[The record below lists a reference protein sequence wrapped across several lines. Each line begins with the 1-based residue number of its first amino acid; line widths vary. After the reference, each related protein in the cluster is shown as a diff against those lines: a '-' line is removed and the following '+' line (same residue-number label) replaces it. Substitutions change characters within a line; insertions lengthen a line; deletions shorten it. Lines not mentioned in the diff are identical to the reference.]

1 MFLYVI
7 KLESEKCLLHCSNR
21 YEIEKPKILL
31 ECELQYNYANIY
43 KPIDILESTPIRQN
57 NEIDFYV
64 KKFMHYYGID
74 NVRGG
79 CYIEENINNNTRN
92 QIMNEFE
99 TTLEKY
105 EIQNNEI
112 QNILMEY
119 KDIDNWSL
127 HQIQEELSNI
137 ESIKTKYNNE
147 KSMLQNLKYGN
158 TNIEI
163 NRTFLPDLLWLNNQ
177 ISKIANNLEFDNKS
191 KQMYVKIV
199 NKMKVLYKIFINYT
213 DIDDTYSPKIHL
225 YQPCSILDNVFYHN
239 KNIKDWL
246 NEYSILDKFL
256 NYYEYIYY
264 CVINRIDEYTFDVK
278 TYPSNI
284 ENINKYKEKYLRK
297 FLQKYN
303 NIFTRDHDGKG
314 LSILGQS

>member
-7 KLESEKCLLHCSNR
+7 KLESDKYLLHCSNM
-21 YEIEKPKILL
+21 YKNEKTKILL

-43 KPIDILESTPIRQN
+43 KPIKILESTTICQN
-57 NEIDFYV
+57 SEIEFYV

-79 CYIEENINNNTRN
+79 CYIEETMNNNTRN

-119 KDIDNWSL
+119 EDIEKWSL
-127 HQIQEELSNI
+127 MKIQEEISNI
-137 ESIKTKYNNE
+137 ESIKRNHNHE
-147 KSMLQNLKYGN
+147 KCMLQNLKYGN

-163 NRTFLPDLLWLNNQ
+163 NRTFLPDLQWLTNQ
-177 ISKIANNLEFDNKS
+177 ISKVVNNIEFDNKS
-191 KQMYVKIV
+191 NQKYIKIV

-213 DIDDTYSPKIHL
+213 DIDDTYNQKIHL
-225 YQPCSILDNVFYHN
+225 YEPCTILDNVFYHN
-239 KNIKDWL
+239 KNIKDWVS
-246 NEYSILDKFL
+246 EYKKIDKFL

-278 TYPSNI
+278 SYPSNI
-284 ENINKYKEKYLRK
+284 ENICKYKEKYLQK
-297 FLQKYN
+297 YLQKYS
-303 NIFTRDHDGKG
+303 NIFIHVHDGIN
-314 LSILGQS
+314 LNI

>member
-7 KLESEKCLLHCSNR
+7 KLESDKYLLHCSNI
-21 YEIEKPKILL
+21 YKNEKAKIIL
-31 ECELQYNYANIY
+31 ECELQYNYLKKY
-43 KPIDILESTPIRQN
+43 KPIDILESTTIHQN
-57 NEIDFYV
+57 SEIDFYV

-79 CYIEENINNNTRN
+79 CYIEENMNNNTKN
-92 QIMNEFE
+92 QIIKEFE
-99 TTLEKY
+99 ITLEEY

-112 QNILMEY
+112 HNILMEY

-127 HQIQEELSNI
+127 NGIQEEVSK
-137 ESIKTKYNNE
+137 IKTIKQKYNYE
-147 KSMLQNLKYGN
+147 KSMLHKLKYGN

-163 NRTFLPDLLWLNNQ
+163 NRTFLPDLQWINIQ
-177 ISKIANNLEFDNKS
+177 ISKIASNIEIDDKI
-191 KQMYVKIV
+191 KKTYMEIV

-213 DIDDTYSPKIHL
+213 DIDDTYNPKIHL
-225 YQPCSILDNVFYHN
+225 YQPSTILDNVFYHN
-239 KNIKDWL
+239 KNINNWE
-246 NEYSILDKFL
+246 NEYSKIAKLM

-284 ENINKYKEKYLRK
+284 ENICKYRERY
-297 FLQKYN
+297 LQKYIN
-303 NIFTRDHDGKG
+303 KFIHDHDGIN
-314 LSILGQS
+314 LDI